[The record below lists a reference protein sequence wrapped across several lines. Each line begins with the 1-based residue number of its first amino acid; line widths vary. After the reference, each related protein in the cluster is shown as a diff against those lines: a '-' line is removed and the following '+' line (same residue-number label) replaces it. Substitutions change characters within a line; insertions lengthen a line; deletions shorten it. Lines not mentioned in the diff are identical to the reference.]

1 MSDVKEKTASDHRQ
15 LWWIP
20 LLCLLVGGALLGIAT
35 NLAKFA
41 VEIGLTPLAFLFWSI
56 SARGL
61 VHLGHW
67 AAGSARLG
75 SASGV
80 KSLTAIQKQ

>member
-41 VEIGLTPLAFLFWSI
+41 VEIGLTPAEDI
-56 SARGL
+56 IKTIAPEN
-61 VHLGHW
+61 
-67 AAGSARLG
+67 A
-75 SASGV
+75 
-80 KSLTAIQKQ
+80 

>member
-35 NLAKFA
+35 NLAK
-41 VEIGLTPLAFLFWSI
+41 LCHRS
-56 SARGL
+56 SSQRG
-61 VHLGHW
+61 GF
-67 AAGSARLG
+67 
-75 SASGV
+75 
-80 KSLTAIQKQ
+80 